1 MPLRAI
7 SIQVTDKAARVYEAA
22 SPQERRKLDALLTL
36 RLTEATAG
44 NRSLEDLMDDLGRKA
59 RERCLTP
66 ELLDEILNGDA

>member
-7 SIQVTDKAARVYEAA
+7 SIQVTDEAARAYEAA

-44 NRSLEDLMDDLGRKA
+44 KPSLEDLMDEIGRRA
-59 RERCLTP
+59 RTRGLTP
-66 ELLDEILNGDA
+66 ELLEEILNGDA

>member
-7 SIQVTDKAARVYEAA
+7 SIQVTDQAARVYEAV
-22 SPQERRKLDALLTL
+22 SPRERRKLDALLTL

-59 RERCLTP
+59 RERGLTP